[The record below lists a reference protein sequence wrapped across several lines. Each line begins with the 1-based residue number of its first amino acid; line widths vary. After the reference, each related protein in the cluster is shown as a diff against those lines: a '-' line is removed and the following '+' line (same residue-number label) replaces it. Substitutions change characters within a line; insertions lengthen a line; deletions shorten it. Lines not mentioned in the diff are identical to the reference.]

1 MCPRGR
7 FPLYSAT
14 ASVRPRKFS
23 SETHGVVR
31 PPTIFATYSGFA
43 EKMHPLGPPGTWA
56 ETSTDAQF
64 PTDSPPSLGNLIFS
78 AAVRPS
84 ALPRGFSRLLKW
96 CTHESCRPR
105 RLYSRRL
112 EAVPL
117 PPFRFVDIF
126 TGVVEF
132 RRFAIIRIFF
142 ASARYYPLRAVREL
156 RSTGQNRHA
165 AAARGLDMHF
175 ATTHHSVP
183 LAAVGRGRY

>member
-43 EKMHPLGPPGTWA
+43 EKMHPLGPAGTWA
-56 ETSTDAQF
+56 ETSKEAQF
-64 PTDSPPSLGNLIFS
+64 PTESPPSLGNLTFS

-96 CTHESCRPR
+96 CTRDVVSSKVVPSATFPFAASRGCTAPAVSLR
-105 RLYSRRL
+105 RHFHRRRR
-112 EAVPL
+112 VPAFRNYPYFFCVCALL
-117 PPFRFVDIF
+117 P
-126 TGVVEF
+126 
-132 RRFAIIRIFF
+132 
-142 ASARYYPLRAVREL
+142 
-156 RSTGQNRHA
+156 A
-165 AAARGLDMHF
+165 ACGA
-175 ATTHHSVP
+175 
-183 LAAVGRGRY
+183 